1 MPFPDVPIGSAHLIR
16 FGESPLLSVAIRMCD
31 GWTVFQRLSTL
42 DDSCIEEIGY
52 TYVGPTV
59 PVTEPPHA
67 A

>member
-16 FGESPLLSVAIRMCD
+16 FGESPLLSIALRVPD
-31 GWTVFQRLSTL
+31 GWAVFQRLSTV
-42 DDSCIEEIGY
+42 DDSRIEETGY

-59 PVTEPPHA
+59 PVIEQPQA